1 MFEKNAPPINTQVI
15 TYQLMTFQA
24 VGDVQDQVGVDG
36 GGGSKAHPVWLSQDS
51 GDNQGFHNTLTQ
63 A

>member
-1 MFEKNAPPINTQVI
+1 
-15 TYQLMTFQA
+15 MTFQA
-24 VGDVQDQVGVDG
+24 VGDVQDQRWGWTGVG